1 MIKTLKQTVQTQV
14 AGSNRG
20 DSTILICSFANAD
33 NAKQVDLTLNPLPY
47 GIDWGDGTSD
57 TNSDPYIRSVRHT
70 YSDQFIDEH
79 KTKTFNITIDGDIN
93 TFDISASGEPHSGIK
108 SLIVGSGPLC
118 KKQKSAMY
126 LFDNCINLNTVPSDL
141 FKYCSIKNFYS
152 CFRYSGITS
161 VPKNLFNNV
170 QPHSSFAAVFLNCE
184 NLESCDLEFTSTVSE
199 TCKDFT
205 SMFNGCTN
213 LKQISPNLFKN
224 VSSDA
229 MFSNCF
235 KGCTQL
241 NIPETLLQYVPN
253 SNVNFMFKNVLTRS
267 NIKSIPK
274 NLFSQFDESVLT
286 RFFKPFAFDRDA
298 GSLTVRDMLDD
309 ISKNG
314 IMMTVGSKQVSLKA
328 LIL

>member
-47 GIDWGDGTSD
+47 VIDWGDGTSD

-93 TFDISASGEPHSGIK
+93 VFDTPTDGEPYSGIK

-126 LFDNCINLNTVPSDL
+126 LFDNCINLNTVPPDL

-152 CFRYSGITS
+152 CFRYSGIKS
-161 VPKNLFNNV
+161 VPKNLFNSA
-170 QPHSSFAAVFLNCE
+170 QPHSSFASVFINCE
-184 NLESCDLEFTSTVSE
+184 NLESCYLEFGGPNSKTFN
-199 TCKDFT
+199 DFT

-213 LKQISPNLFKN
+213 LKHISPDLFKN
-224 VSSDA
+224 VSSESR
-229 MFSNCF
+229 FSNCF
-235 KGCTQL
+235 RSCTQL
-241 NIPETLLQYVPN
+241 NIPETLLQYVPD
-253 SNVNFMFKNVLTRS
+253 SNVNFMFQDVLTQS
-267 NIKSIPK
+267 NIKSIPR
-274 NLFSQFDESVLT
+274 NLFSQFDDSVLNS
-286 RFFKPFAFDRDA
+286 FFKPFAFGCDSSD
-298 GSLTVRDMLDD
+298 VRLELDD
-309 ISKNG
+309 ISKNK